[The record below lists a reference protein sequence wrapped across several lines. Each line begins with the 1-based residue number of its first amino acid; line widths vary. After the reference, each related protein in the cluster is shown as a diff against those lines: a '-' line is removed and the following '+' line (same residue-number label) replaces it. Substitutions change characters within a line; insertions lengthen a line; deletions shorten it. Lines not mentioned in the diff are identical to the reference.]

1 MFQQLR
7 VLAVRSAVALA
18 VLTYLGAGPVLAQVQ
33 HDGLAPAAS
42 SHDPFVDPL
51 DEAAVMRR
59 DVNAR
64 PLMTI
69 AQAGPRLVAVGMR
82 GLIVFSDDEG
92 KTWQQASSPVRSDLL
107 ALSFPSAQDGWA
119 VGHDGV
125 ILHTSDG
132 GRSWT
137 RQFDGRIAA
146 TALTGYYNQR
156 IAAGEASLKLYLDQV
171 ALDYKTGP
179 SLPLLSVC
187 FTDTRHGIA
196 VGPFGTA
203 VATSDG
209 GQTWIPVQE
218 RIDNPQF
225 LHLDAVRQIDTRL
238 YIVGEQ
244 GRVYR
249 QDAATGRFQSIDTGY
264 AGSFFGIAGHDGL
277 LFAYGLKGTI
287 YRSADQGSTWQ
298 KLPSPLHGAVT
309 DATFVAARHAFAFVT
324 AAGEA
329 TLYDPAAGTFTPLSP
344 GRPGVFTGIHALA
357 GGMFVLSGLGGIS
370 RALLQ

>member
-1 MFQQLR
+1 MFQQLCWL
-7 VLAVRSAVALA
+7 VARSAVALA
-18 VLTYLGAGPVLAQVQ
+18 VLTSLGAGPVLAQAS
-33 HDGLAPAAS
+33 HDARAPGAS
-42 SHDPFVDPL
+42 GHDPFVDPL

-64 PLMTI
+64 PLMSLVE
-69 AQAGPRLVAVGMR
+69 AGSRYVAVGMR
-82 GLIVFSDDEG
+82 GLIAYSDDAG
-92 KTWQQASSPVRSDLL
+92 KTWQQAPSPVRSDLL
-107 ALSFPSAQDGWA
+107 ALSFPSPQDGWA

-125 ILHTSDG
+125 ILHTADG

-137 RQFDGRIAA
+137 KQFDGRMAA
-146 TALTGYYNQR
+146 TALAGYYSQR
-156 IAAGEASLKLYLDQV
+156 IAAGEPSLKPYLDQV
-171 ALDYKTGP
+171 ALDYKAGP

-225 LHLDAVRQIDTRL
+225 LHLDAVRQIGARVYL
-238 YIVGEQ
+238 AGEQ

-249 QDAATGRFQSIDTGY
+249 QDAATGRFQAVDTGY

-287 YRSADQGSTWQ
+287 YRSADQGATWQ

-309 DATFVAARHAFAFVT
+309 DATYVAARHAFAFVT

-329 TLYDPAAGTFTPLSP
+329 TLYDPATGTFTRLTPA
-344 GRPGVFTGIHALA
+344 RPGVFTGIHALA
-357 GGMFVLSGLGGIS
+357 GNAFLTSGLGGIGHAS
-370 RALLQ
+370 LP